1 MKPGRPRIAFVTTG
15 DARSRATWSGIPFY
29 MAQALERHAGSV
41 DYLGPLSS
49 PVARLHR
56 LRHLVQRAAL
66 GTAHPQHHRPSIARD
81 YARIVRRRLRG
92 HDVVFAVSASEV
104 LADLET
110 DLPIVY
116 VSDSTVRSM
125 VDYYPQFRAMS
136 PAHAA
141 QADAMER
148 RSLERAS
155 RVMYPSDWA
164 AASARDDYGVAP
176 EKICLAPFGAN
187 LDAVPDADTL
197 AAHKPKG
204 ECQLLL
210 LGVDWTRKGG
220 DTALQVVEELRRTG
234 IAARLVVCGCVPP
247 HPVDPEVVHVIP
259 RLDKNVPAEAARL
272 ADLLLRSHFLLLP
285 TRQECFGIVFC
296 EAAAHGTPS
305 LATDTGGV
313 ASAVI
318 EGESGFLF
326 PPDAP
331 PAAYAATIR
340 SLIENRTRYENLV
353 ISSRRT
359 HDERLNWDAWGR
371 TAAQVIA
378 DLL

>member
-1 MKPGRPRIAFVTTG
+1 MMRPRIAFVTVG

-41 DYLGPLSS
+41 DYIGPLSS

-56 LRHLVQRAAL
+56 LRHLVQRATL

-81 YARIVRRRLRG
+81 YARIARARLRN

-110 DLPIVY
+110 HLPVVY

-125 VDYYPQFRAMS
+125 RDYYPQFRAMS
-136 PAHAA
+136 PSHAA

-148 RSLERAS
+148 RSLEKAA
-155 RVMYPSDWA
+155 RVMYPSEWA

-176 EKICLAPFGAN
+176 EKIAIAPFGAN
-187 LDAVPDADTL
+187 VDAVPDAAGL
-197 AAHKPKG
+197 AAHKPAG

-220 DTALQVVEELRRTG
+220 DTALQVVEELRTQG
-234 IAARLVVCGCVPP
+234 IPARLVVCGCVPP
-247 HPVDPEVVHVIP
+247 HPVDSNIVQVIP

-318 EGESGFLF
+318 EGKSGFLV
-326 PPDAP
+326 PPGAP
-331 PAAYAATIR
+331 ASAYAATIR
-340 SLIENRTRYENLV
+340 ALLEDRARYETLV
-353 ISSRRT
+353 TSSRRAY
-359 HDERLNWDAWGR
+359 DARLNWDAWAR
-371 TAAQVIA
+371 AAAGVIA
-378 DLL
+378 DVLA